1 VTGIR
6 SVVRWPARHALACA
20 LYASAALLVALRE
33 TDRILRATHGPGEG
47 SYGVGSLT
55 PVLHPHTD
63 ATFARA
69 VVSSW
74 KHGAQPIP
82 GVSFSGPLDV
92 AAVYLVLDLA
102 FILAYAVVLGI
113 LVVRARRRLA
123 DVAPQHEVAIELR
136 LLRLALGAV
145 VALAAVDVLED
156 AVQAA
161 LVRCGAE
168 ISCWPGEWVAILGW
182 LFTLAKWGLLVVG
195 VALPLLLAAIEIGR
209 RAPVKGARAST
220 RALELWRGVLLL
232 RVEIF
237 LVAFFGLALFAPLG
251 SDQFADVIRRW
262 NAGVGFG
269 TAWAAIGFV
278 VVFSAV
284 IGATSWLHVAALA
297 RGPVAAGG
305 ATPPRAPSLLA
316 VALAG
321 AGLAVLG
328 GLGWWRWDAGMGIF
342 GLGAL
347 LLALVAL
354 SVPVRSAAPIGPPVW
369 EHVNPVPVRPFV
381 VGLPLALLGLAMLA
395 ASLPEVISARH
406 WAYAW
411 LIAGGLL
418 VQAAGWMA
426 YGIVR
431 RTWQGKGPKRDE
443 LVQRSA
449 PAARLIVALAL
460 LLLVV
465 TIVLVV
471 LNPLATGDALGTIA
485 VFGIW
490 LAGTAAVGYVLLR
503 AETRFAPLP
512 FFRVLGL
519 SRTPLFAVVIVW
531 AVLAS
536 ALDTGG
542 YHDIRTLGVGQRPS
556 TESVTLFS
564 VPVRGGHTIG
574 AWDRWVGEH
583 PLLARGHAPDAK
595 GRRFAVP
602 LIFVAAEGGGIR
614 AAYWTARV
622 LDCALD
628 RGSGCAGG
636 GAQGTRALVFA
647 ASGASGGSLGLVT
660 YYTHSLAS
668 RHGRDWVDA
677 RLGGDYLAPTWAW
690 TTFVDLPNAL
700 LRLNAGQDRAA
711 VLERSWEQSWT
722 KEDTS
727 FSDFSWHHPSR
738 GALATRALLRSYLD
752 GRNRL
757 PLLLLSGTSVG
768 DGCRINNSVLNGDVE
783 STAAKDQL
791 ARDCL
796 ATGPF
801 EANGSSP
808 ADAVRWT
815 FAATHDLVDVLCPD
829 RDVRMSTAALLSARF
844 PYISPSGRIGRCH
857 HPSWSVSTV
866 DGGYFDNSGA
876 SPLVELWA
884 RLAPAVRK
892 FNITHDGAC
901 IVPMYLQ
908 IDNYYKGA
916 STVRTEAR
924 VAQAFVP
931 PATFLAIWT
940 GREANARQ
948 AAAIEFS
955 QRNEFRATLSPGGNR
970 PQIVPR
976 YAHVYPRVH
985 PGTEAP
991 LGWLLS
997 EASMRDLTQ
1006 QLRDPGNVAEL
1017 AKVRA
1022 WLDPRLRCGG

>member
-6 SVVRWPARHALACA
+6 SVVLWPVRHAYACA
-20 LYASAALLVALRE
+20 LFASAALVVALRE

-55 PVLHPHTD
+55 SALHPRTD

-74 KHGAQPIP
+74 RHGAQPIP
-82 GVSFSGPLDV
+82 GVSYSGPLDV
-92 AAVYLVLDLA
+92 AAVYLGLDLA
-102 FILAYAVVLGI
+102 FIVAYAVVLWI
-113 LVVRARRRLA
+113 VVVHARRRLVE
-123 DVAPQHEVAIELR
+123 VAPQPEVSIELE
-136 LLRLALGAV
+136 LLRLALPAV

-156 AVQAA
+156 AAQAA
-161 LVRCGAE
+161 LVRCGAG
-168 ISCWPGEWVAILGW
+168 ISCWPGEWVAVLGW

-195 VALPLLLAAIEIGR
+195 VALPLLLGAIEIGR
-209 RAPVKGARAST
+209 RAPDAKAST

-262 NAGVGFG
+262 SIGVGFG
-269 TAWAAIGFV
+269 NAWAAIGFV
-278 VVFSAV
+278 AVFSAV

-297 RGPVAAGG
+297 RWPVEPGEAA
-305 ATPPRAPSLLA
+305 PVRAPSLVA
-316 VALAG
+316 VAIAG
-321 AGLAVLG
+321 GLLAVLG
-328 GLGWWRWDAGMGIF
+328 GLGWWRWDSGMGVF
-342 GLGAL
+342 GLGAM

-354 SVPVRSAAPIGPPVW
+354 SVPVRRAVPTDRPGWKEV
-369 EHVNPVPVRPFV
+369 HPVPIRPFV
-381 VGLPLALLGLAMLA
+381 VALPIVLLGLAMLA
-395 ASLPEVISARH
+395 AGLPEVISARH
-406 WAYAW
+406 GSYAW

-418 VQAAGWMA
+418 VQAAGWAA

-431 RTWQGKGPKRDE
+431 RTWRDGGPTRTD
-443 LVQRSA
+443 LAQRSA
-449 PAARLIVALAL
+449 APARLIVGLALAL
-460 LLLVV
+460 LLA
-465 TIVLVV
+465 TTVLVV

-503 AETRFAPLP
+503 AEERFAPLP

-519 SRTPLFAVVIVW
+519 RRTPLFALVIVW

-542 YHDIRTLGVGQRPS
+542 YHDIRTLSVAPRPPNE
-556 TESVTLFS
+556 TVTLFRA
-564 VPVRGGHTIG
+564 PVEGGHTIG
-574 AWDRWVGEH
+574 AWERWVGEH
-583 PLLARGHAPDAK
+583 PLLASGHAPDAK

-636 GAQGTRALVFA
+636 SAQGTRALVFA
-647 ASGASGGSLGLVT
+647 ASGASGGSLGLAT

-668 RHGRDWVDA
+668 RRGRDWVDA

-711 VLERSWEQSWT
+711 VLEFSWEQSWT

-727 FSDFSWHHPSR
+727 FSGFSWHHLSR
-738 GALATRALLRSYLD
+738 GAFATRALFRSYLD
-752 GRNRL
+752 ARNRL

-768 DGCRINNSVLNGDVE
+768 DGCRINNSVLEGDVE
-783 STAAKDQL
+783 STAARDQL

-808 ADAVRWT
+808 EDAVRWT
-815 FAATHDLVDVLCPD
+815 FAATHDLVDILCRD

-844 PYISPSGRIGRCH
+844 PYLSPSGRIGRCH

-892 FNITHDGAC
+892 FNATHGGAC
-901 IVPMYLQ
+901 IVPVYLQ
-908 IDNYYKGA
+908 VDNYYKGA

-924 VAQAFVP
+924 VGQAFVP

-955 QRNEFRATLSPGGNR
+955 QRNEFRATLSRGGTR

-991 LGWLLS
+991 LGWVLS

-1022 WLDPRLRCGG
+1022 WLDPRLRCAG